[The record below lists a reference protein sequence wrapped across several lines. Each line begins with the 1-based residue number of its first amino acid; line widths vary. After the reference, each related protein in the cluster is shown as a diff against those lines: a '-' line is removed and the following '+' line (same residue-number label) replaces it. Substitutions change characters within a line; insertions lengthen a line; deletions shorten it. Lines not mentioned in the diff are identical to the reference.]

1 MADSQSLSE
10 KSGLDTPPSTNPE
23 QDFEDEAKLKERQA
37 SQWTLST
44 KGEDA
49 TRNNSQDAQESQP
62 LPEPTPSPIP
72 NGGLQAW
79 LQVVSGFM
87 LFLNSF
93 GFTTSFGVFQQY
105 YSSTYLSN
113 IDNSTISWIGT
124 LSTFM
129 LSLSATFAGPILD
142 RGHPR
147 LLVASGGFLVVF
159 GFMMTSLCHEYWQ
172 LILAQGI
179 CVGIGSGQLFIVAT
193 AILPQWFST
202 KRSTAMG
209 WAGTGSGLGGIIYPI
224 VFHRLINKIGF
235 GWSVRVIGFIA
246 LATCLV
252 SLSLTKMR
260 TRPPPRK
267 KIADVSGFKEL
278 PYVLFA
284 LVSFFGSAGLYIP
297 FFYITEY
304 SQAKVHGISPEL
316 AFYMLP
322 IMGVGSTLGRLAPAI
337 AADKMGNLNVLALC
351 TGAASILAFCWMAV
365 ESVGG
370 IIVWSILYGFFSG
383 AFVSLQVPTVAE
395 ITKDPR
401 TLGGRAGMNNLCT
414 SVGVLIGNPIAGI
427 LVQQS
432 WIGLQAFCGA
442 LLLASTIF
450 TVVTRVWTFGAA
462 PATKA

>member
-1 MADSQSLSE
+1 MADSPALSD
-10 KSGLDTPPSTNPE
+10 KCGLDTPRSTNP
-23 QDFEDEAKLKERQA
+23 DPDLEDERKLKDRQA
-37 SQWTLST
+37 SQWTSST
-44 KGEDA
+44 KGDDA
-49 TRNNSQDAQESQP
+49 RNDSRDER
-62 LPEPTPSPIP
+62 EPVSEPPP
-72 NGGLQAW
+72 APVPDGGLQAW
-79 LQVVSGFM
+79 LQVLSSFM

-93 GFTTSFGVFQQY
+93 GLTTAFGVFQQY
-105 YSSTYLSN
+105 YNSTYLSN

-129 LSLSATFAGPILD
+129 LSLSATFAGPVLD

-147 LLVASGGFLVVF
+147 ILVAFGGFLVVL
-159 GFMMTSLCHEYWQ
+159 GYMMTSLCREYWQ
-172 LILAQGI
+172 LMLAQGI
-179 CVGIGSGQLFIVAT
+179 CIGIGSGQLFIVAT

-224 VFHRLINKIGF
+224 VFHRLINQIGF
-235 GWSVRVIGFIA
+235 GWSVRVIGFLV
-246 LATCLV
+246 LATCLI

-260 TRPPPRK
+260 IRPPPRK
-267 KIADVSGFKEL
+267 KIVDFSGFKEL

-304 SQAKVHGISPEL
+304 SRAKVDGISPEL

-322 IMGVGSTLGRLAPAI
+322 IMGVGSTLGRLFPAMV
-337 AADKMGNLNVLALC
+337 ADKMGNLNVLAIC
-351 TGAASILAFCWMAV
+351 TAIAAVLAFSWIAV

-383 AFVSLQVPTVAE
+383 TFVSLQVPTVAE

-414 SVGVLIGNPIAGI
+414 SVGKWVWQRLCTLFAVAIGIPSTKA
-427 LVQQS
+427 
-432 WIGLQAFCGA
+432 AFID
-442 LLLASTIF
+442 LLLL
-450 TVVTRVWTFGAA
+450 R
-462 PATKA
+462 